1 MSNNNNNNSY
11 YKNTSASCQF
21 CVASSWG
28 IFNVSVK
35 VLFSARLPQLSVCS
49 TLLPL
54 TSSLSIH
61 LLPLLVLLGLHY
73 GSMQSTLP
81 QSVARASKRTQ
92 ILANIFALFS
102 LPGSS
107 ADTLER
113 GSKGKGY
120 IGIFKQMLQVH
131 SGHCLCNT
139 KRQNKRISYYF

>member
-11 YKNTSASCQF
+11 YNNTSASCQF
-21 CVASSWG
+21 CVASSRG

-49 TLLPL
+49 TLLSL

-61 LLPLLVLLGLHY
+61 LHPLLVLLGLHY

-102 LPGSS
+102 LLGSS
-107 ADTLER
+107 EE
-113 GSKGKGY
+113 
-120 IGIFKQMLQVH
+120 
-131 SGHCLCNT
+131 
-139 KRQNKRISYYF
+139 